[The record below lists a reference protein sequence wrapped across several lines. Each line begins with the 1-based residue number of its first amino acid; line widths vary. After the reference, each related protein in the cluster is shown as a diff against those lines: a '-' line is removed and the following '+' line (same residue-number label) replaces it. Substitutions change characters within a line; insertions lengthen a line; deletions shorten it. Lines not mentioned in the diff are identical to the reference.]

1 MTTTDTGTNKSTG
14 GGAESTNGEGSRISA
29 VADRMRERTDMA
41 RDRAREAYR
50 STRGRTSEVYGTAKE
65 KTQAATRRT
74 ADGIE
79 ANPVAAVFGGLAVG
93 ALLAALLPST
103 RREKAMLGTVGQ
115 RISDT
120 TREAARAAREAG
132 VGKLNELGINGEAAR
147 DKIRELASGA
157 GQAVRSSAGAAAQ
170 TLKSSDRH

>member
-1 MTTTDTGTNKSTG
+1 MTTTDTGTNTSTG
-14 GGAESTNGEGSRISA
+14 GGAGSTNGDGSRLSA
-29 VADRMRERTDMA
+29 ADRMRERTDMA

-50 STRGRTSEVYGTAKE
+50 STRERTSAAYDTAKE

-103 RREKAMLGTVGQ
+103 RREKEMLGGVGQ

-120 TREAARAAREAG
+120 AREAARAAREAG
-132 VGKLNELGINGEAAR
+132 VGKLDELGINSEAAR
-147 DKIRELASGA
+147 EKIKELASGA
-157 GQAVRSSAGAAAQ
+157 GEAVRSSAGAAAQ
-170 TLKSSDRH
+170 TLKSSERR